1 MNSFRRRMGSTR
13 TSPGIVAVD
22 ATANQAA
29 TADAGFSEAAAA
41 SADAGVSEATVDE
54 AADEAAVDE
63 AAAVEA
69 EEANNG
75 DNTQMKIEEIIC
87 CPRLKAIVY
96 PVLGKDRAITKAAE
110 IFERLVDAYDAK
122 RIANIQN
129 MEKSIAYIKNMEKSM
144 RREERRG
151 PTVPPPGAP
160 VTNVSEARAEEAG
173 APHNGLPDGV
183 VRAAAKAVAEMEA
196 AKAKEEEAAK
206 VRADAALRA
215 EEAEA
220 LAARFAQR
228 NKEISEST
236 YSTNY
241 PERNANKTGG
251 TLKKRNK
258 KSKRNKLN
266 GKYKKTKRRH
276 AQQKVKSKKRQ

>member
-69 EEANNG
+69 EEANKG
-75 DNTQMKIEEIIC
+75 DSTQMKIEEIIC
-87 CPRLKAIVY
+87 PKLKAIVY

-160 VTNVSEARAEEAG
+160 VTNVSEARAA
-173 APHNGLPDGV
+173 
-183 VRAAAKAVAEMEA
+183 AEMEA
-196 AKAKEEEAAK
+196 ARAAEAAK

-215 EEAEA
+215 AEAES
-220 LAARFAQR
+220 LAAHFAQR
-228 NKEISEST
+228 NKEISDT

-241 PERNANKTGG
+241 PERDANKRGG